1 MKAIQTEI
9 PEVFIIE
16 PAVFGDARG
25 FFFESYNEKKFR
37 EITGV
42 EANFVQDNHTRS
54 GSNVVRGLHYQITN
68 PQGKLVRVI
77 SGEIYDVV
85 VDIRKNSPTFG
96 KWVGA
101 TLSAENR
108 RMLWVP
114 PKFAHGFMV
123 TADHAEVLYKTTDY
137 WMPEHERAIRWDDAE
152 IGINWPLSIEP
163 VLSKKDAEA
172 KTFREADF
180 FE

>member
-1 MKAIQTEI
+1 MKVIQTAI
-9 PEVFIIE
+9 PEVMIIE

-37 EITGV
+37 ELTGV

-54 GSNVVRGLHYQITN
+54 GSNVVRGLHYQIRY

-108 RMLWVP
+108 RMLWIP
-114 PKFAHGFMV
+114 EKFAHGFMV
-123 TADHAEVLYKTTDY
+123 TADHAEVLYKATDY
-137 WMPEHERAIRWDDAE
+137 WMPEHERSIRWDDAD
-152 IGINWPLSIEP
+152 IGIEWPLAIEP

-172 KTFREADF
+172 KPFREADL